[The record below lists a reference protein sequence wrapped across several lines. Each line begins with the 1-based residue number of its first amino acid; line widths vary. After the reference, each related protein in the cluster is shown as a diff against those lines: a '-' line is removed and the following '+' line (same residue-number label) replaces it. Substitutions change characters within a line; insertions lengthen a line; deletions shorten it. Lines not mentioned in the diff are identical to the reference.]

1 MFHYPLKS
9 AGHDEFFLLHHSG
22 VRQASS
28 ILKKKKEL
36 VKRMLTATEFENIKL
51 GNRNFPK
58 NNLQI
63 LTLIISLMMI
73 A

>member
-1 MFHYPLKS
+1 
-9 AGHDEFFLLHHSG
+9 
-22 VRQASS
+22 
-28 ILKKKKEL
+28 
-36 VKRMLTATEFENIKL
+36 MLTATEFENIKL